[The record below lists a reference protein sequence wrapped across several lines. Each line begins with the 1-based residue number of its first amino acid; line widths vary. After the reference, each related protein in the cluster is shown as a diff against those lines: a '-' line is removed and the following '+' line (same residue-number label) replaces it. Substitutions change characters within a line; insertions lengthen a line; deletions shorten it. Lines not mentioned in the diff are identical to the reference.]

1 MAYPLDNLGDY
12 NVVRNA
18 LKEANGIAEILFQNI
33 GATAVAKERPKIF
46 KDGCLTGIGI
56 GVGICSIIYGGY
68 NYCKNKMNEKKA
80 LNAEPKLREE
90 LTKTIENTSTK
101 AEIDEKPHQN

>member
-1 MAYPLDNLGDY
+1 MQNAGDFMSLKHMRENYLTFLGKTVY
-12 NVVRNA
+12 SYLRRQFRRP
-18 LKEANGIAEILFQNI
+18 G
-33 GATAVAKERPKIF
+33 VAGCF
-46 KDGCLTGIGI
+46 FSGCLTGVGI

>member
-1 MAYPLDNLGDY
+1 
-12 NVVRNA
+12 
-18 LKEANGIAEILFQNI
+18 
-33 GATAVAKERPKIF
+33 
-46 KDGCLTGIGI
+46 
-56 GVGICSIIYGGY
+56 
-68 NYCKNKMNEKKA
+68 MNEKKA

>member
-1 MAYPLDNLGDY
+1 M
-12 NVVRNA
+12 
-18 LKEANGIAEILFQNI
+18 
-33 GATAVAKERPKIF
+33 
-46 KDGCLTGIGI
+46 
-56 GVGICSIIYGGY
+56 GICSIIYGGY

-80 LNAEPKLREE
+80 LNAESKLREE